1 MSGDSELPGNYG
13 MMDMIASLWWVR
25 RNIEFFNGDP
35 DQVTLMGHSAGGCS
49 VGFLVMSPLT
59 KGNHANLIIF
69 FQTLPISG
77 SVCLF
82 VITFFVFFF
91 NRKLSVI

>member
-82 VITFFVFFF
+82 VITFFVFF